1 MKLKSWIATAGIAA
15 VGVGLCVPQAS
26 AQKNNQDIP
35 AGDWRTINRDLA
47 SDRFSPL
54 TQINTGNVA
63 NLKEAWTYQ
72 LTGTTEQVPL
82 VVNGVMFVT
91 SGGKVAARQPG
102 DGGLKVIEDAP
113 GSYVSQRL
121 ADLH

>member
-1 MKLKSWIATAGIAA
+1 M
-15 VGVGLCVPQAS
+15 
-26 AQKNNQDIP
+26 P

-82 VVNGVMFVT
+82 VVDGVMFVT
-91 SGGKVAARQPG
+91 SGGKVAALDAVTGKEIWVFNLPKDPNAPASTGGRRFPPSFSNRGVGYWPG
-102 DGGLKVIEDAP
+102 TGMPMARA
-113 GSYVSQRL
+113 SW
-121 ADLH
+121 